1 MNKPHA
7 PSQTKFLNHLA
18 ARFPEVAEIIHARRE
33 KNGGRIYEFVE
44 MNALTKWLGS
54 MQSRSRGSGP
64 AAEHSQAVV
73 REFLDEL
80 ENQFDIGDVGVENL
94 IAVGLLLQLEYVEE
108 FPALRALLPPRMSAW
123 FAEWLDP
130 GGRLNKPNP
139 PAVVA
144 FMNELASRFPDAA
157 KVIQAQ
163 RREDQRILPY
173 VEMGALILWLGSVQ
187 ARTREPGTLGE
198 RATVGVRDFLD
209 YLEHQFEGG
218 DADIRNLIAVGFL
231 EGLGLTKD
239 EYPALRALLPPRM
252 SAWHASDLGDGP

>member
-64 AAEHSQAVV
+64 AAEHSQAVM

-80 ENQFDIGDVGVENL
+80 ENRFDIGDVGVENL

-130 GGRLNKPNP
+130 GGR
-139 PAVVA
+139 
-144 FMNELASRFPDAA
+144 
-157 KVIQAQ
+157 
-163 RREDQRILPY
+163 
-173 VEMGALILWLGSVQ
+173 
-187 ARTREPGTLGE
+187 PG
-198 RATVGVRDFLD
+198 
-209 YLEHQFEGG
+209 
-218 DADIRNLIAVGFL
+218 
-231 EGLGLTKD
+231 
-239 EYPALRALLPPRM
+239 
-252 SAWHASDLGDGP
+252 